1 MRHAEADFQVGVV
14 RFLRMAGHFVFAVP
28 NGGSRNL
35 REAVNL
41 KAQGVMAGVSDLI
54 VLLPGKKVYFI
65 ELKNPNGKG
74 RQSPAQREFEDNVRA
89 HGHEYLI
96 WDKWAQAE
104 QFVNAHRKEIGNFV
118 GVGGT
123 ENEDTI
129 H

>member
-1 MRHAEADFQVGVV
+1 M
-14 RFLRMAGHFVFAVP
+14 RMAGHFVFAVP

-104 QFVNAHRKEIGNFV
+104 QFVNAHRQEVGNFMA
-118 GVGGT
+118 VGGT
-123 ENEDTI
+123 N
-129 H
+129 

>member
-1 MRHAEADFQVGVV
+1 MRHDEANFQTGVV

-54 VLLPGKKVYFI
+54 LLIHGKVYFI
-65 ELKNPNGKG
+65 EIKNPNGKG

-89 HGHEYLI
+89 HGQEYLI
-96 WDKWAQAE
+96 WDSWAQVE
-104 QFVNAHRKEIGNFV
+104 QFVNAHRKEVGNYLQI
-118 GVGGT
+118 GGT
-123 ENEDTI
+123 SND
-129 H
+129 

>member
-1 MRHAEADFQVGVV
+1 MKHAEADFQIGVV

-28 NGGSRNL
+28 NGGSRNII
-35 REAVNL
+35 EAANL

-89 HGHEYLI
+89 YGNEYLL
-96 WDKWAQAE
+96 WDNWAQVE
-104 QFVNAHRKEIGNFV
+104 HFVNAHRQDVGNFMQI
-118 GVGGT
+118 GGT
-123 ENEDTI
+123 N
-129 H
+129 

>member
-14 RFLRMAGHFVFAVP
+14 RFLRSQGHFVFAVP

-104 QFVNAHRKEIGNFV
+104 QFVNAHRQEIGNFMA
-118 GVGGT
+118 VGGS
-123 ENEDTI
+123 N
-129 H
+129 